1 MRDQIKHKEEQMKDL
16 IKDKEEQMKDLIK
29 IKEDQIKEVKK
40 EYDKI
45 VQSQKKEIEEYKK
58 INKQMKDEILLE
70 KFPRILLL
78 SHSIL
83 ITKEAEISFILPI
96 IKERFDNYFSL
107 RLLFR
112 GSRDGFS
119 DAKFH
124 ELCDS
129 EGPLLVIVKTQKDLL
144 IGGFCSISWKNS
156 GNFTLDPKCVV
167 FSITRQKIYNR

>member
-1 MRDQIKHKEEQMKDL
+1 MK
-16 IKDKEEQMKDLIK
+16 
-29 IKEDQIKEVKK
+29 DQIKEVKK

-45 VQSQKKEIEEYKK
+45 VECKNKEIEEYKK

-83 ITKEAEISFILPI
+83 ITKEAEISFIFPI
-96 IKERFDNYFSL
+96 IKERINYYFTL

-119 DAKFH
+119 NAKFH

-129 EGPLLVIVKTQKDLL
+129 QGPLLVIAKTQKDIL

-156 GNFTLDPKCVV
+156 GDWTLDPKCVV